1 MIASRVSRLP
11 TSKSNAGFGQGT
23 SDSRPP
29 PISLLPTLNLG
40 HWARVMCALLLPGG
54 TTSCESLVLYDDVRK
69 ADSPTEA
76 LAQFFESTYEAAA
89 DLLGWNRSEL
99 ERMPKLG
106 G

>member
-1 MIASRVSRLP
+1 M
-11 TSKSNAGFGQGT
+11 
-23 SDSRPP
+23 RPP
-29 PISLLPTLNLG
+29 AAWWHDDL
-40 HWARVMCALLLPGG
+40 REFV
-54 TTSCESLVLYDDVRK
+54 VLYDDVRK